1 MNDAYTPAMTALVL
15 TPDEQSAVTAAL
27 AKAKPW
33 DDDNDLIKSVKT
45 KIRTHHLARHDD
57 TCCYCRTIL
66 HGAGH
71 FMIDREHILPKGNA
85 TYKPYSFATWNLSIS
100 CKRCNMQFKG
110 EDDGFVVDKINTAS
124 FTSSSNYLLLHPNFD
139 PWDQH
144 LCRDAR
150 QINTKYV
157 VKYTLISTS
166 PKGQYT
172 YDYFDLKGLEIDSF
186 DAAQGVMRAASGSE
200 SESVAAARQIAAVHG
215 Q

>member
-1 MNDAYTPAMTALVL
+1 MDDAYTPAMTTLVL
-15 TPDEQSAVTAAL
+15 TPDEQNAVTAAL

-33 DDDNDLIKSVKT
+33 DEDNELIKSVKA
-45 KIRTHHLARHDD
+45 KIRTHHLTRHGD

-71 FMIDREHILPKGNA
+71 FMIDREHILPKGNP

-110 EDDGFVVDKINTAS
+110 EDDDFVVDKINTAS
-124 FTSSSNYLLLHPNFD
+124 FTSSNNYQLLHPNFD
-139 PWDQH
+139 LWDQH
-144 LCRDAR
+144 LCRDAH
-150 QINTKYV
+150 QVNTKYV
-157 VKYTLISTS
+157 VKYTFISTN

-172 YDYFDLKGLEIDSF
+172 YDYFDLKGLEINSF
-186 DAAQGVMRAASGSE
+186 DAAQGIKRAAPGSE
-200 SESVAAARQIAAVHG
+200 SESVAEARQIAAEHG

>member
-1 MNDAYTPAMTALVL
+1 MEDAYTPEMTTLVL
-15 TPDEQSAVTAAL
+15 TLDEQSAVTVAL

-66 HGAGH
+66 HGTGH

-85 TYKPYSFATWNLSIS
+85 TYKPYTFATWNLSIS

-110 EDDGFVVDKINTAS
+110 EDDSFVVDKINTAS
-124 FTSSSNYLLLHPNFD
+124 FTSSSNYQFLHPNFD
-139 PWDQH
+139 SWDQH

-157 VKYTLISTS
+157 VKYTLISTN

-172 YDYFDLKGLEIDSF
+172 YDYFDLRGLEIDSF
-186 DAAQGVMRAASGSE
+186 DVAQGVMRSAPDSE
-200 SESVAAARQIAAVHG
+200 SESVAAARQIAAVFG

>member
-1 MNDAYTPAMTALVL
+1 MSDAYIPEMTTLAL
-15 TPDEQSAVTAAL
+15 TPDEQNAVTAAL

-33 DDDNDLIKSVKT
+33 DEDNELIKSVKT
-45 KIRTHHLARHDD
+45 KIRELHLARHGD

-110 EDDGFVVDKINTAS
+110 EDDDFVVDKINAAS
-124 FTSSSNYLLLHPNFD
+124 FTSSNNYQILHPNFD
-139 PWDQH
+139 PWDEH
-144 LCRDAR
+144 LVRDAI
-150 QINTKYV
+150 QLNTKYV
-157 VKYTLISTS
+157 VKYALVSAN

-172 YDYFDLKGLEIDSF
+172 YLYFDLKSLEINSF
-186 DAAQGVMRAASGSE
+186 DEAQGGKCAAPDSE
-200 SESVAAARQIAAVHG
+200 SESVAEARRIAAVHG